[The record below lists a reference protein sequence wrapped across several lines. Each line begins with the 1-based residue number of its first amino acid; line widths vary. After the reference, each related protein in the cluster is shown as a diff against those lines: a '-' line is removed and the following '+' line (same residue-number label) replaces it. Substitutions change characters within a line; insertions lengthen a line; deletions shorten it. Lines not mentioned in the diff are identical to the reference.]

1 MRVQRAARPPGRS
14 TWGDRKL
21 KSITAPACL
30 LAFVL
35 LASLVVGASDGDLR
49 ALGPAPRDE
58 QGLFENWTPG
68 LPRANAL
75 VTVPFFFRR
84 IAGAFRE
91 PDGLPERV
99 EPDVLAL
106 QDPVQRGG
114 RVTWVGHA
122 TLLVQMSGGAFL
134 TDPIWSDTAGPAG
147 LGAARYEDPGLP
159 IGALPTID
167 FVLVSHNHYDHLD
180 LRTLAR
186 IAEDHPG
193 ARFFVPLGNAE
204 LLRNEGISN
213 VEELDWGETS
223 QVGRL
228 TVHCLPAQ
236 HWSQRGIADTR
247 KTLWSSWAVTSPERR
262 FYFAGDTGLFEGFEV
277 IGRHLGPFDLSA
289 VPIGA
294 YEPEAMMFFAHLN
307 PEEAVEA
314 ALATRARRMLG
325 MHFGTFD
332 LSDEPIDEP
341 PLRFLTAA
349 AAAGVPADD
358 ACILKLGET
367 RSF

>member
-91 PDGLPERV
+91 PDRLPERV

-114 RVTWVGHA
+114 RVTHA
-122 TLLVQMSGGAFL
+122 A
-134 TDPIWSDTAGPAG
+134 
-147 LGAARYEDPGLP
+147 
-159 IGALPTID
+159 
-167 FVLVSHNHYDHLD
+167 
-180 LRTLAR
+180 
-186 IAEDHPG
+186 
-193 ARFFVPLGNAE
+193 
-204 LLRNEGISN
+204 
-213 VEELDWGETS
+213 
-223 QVGRL
+223 
-228 TVHCLPAQ
+228 
-236 HWSQRGIADTR
+236 
-247 KTLWSSWAVTSPERR
+247 SSE
-262 FYFAGDTGLFEGFEV
+262 
-277 IGRHLGPFDLSA
+277 
-289 VPIGA
+289 
-294 YEPEAMMFFAHLN
+294 
-307 PEEAVEA
+307 
-314 ALATRARRMLG
+314 
-325 MHFGTFD
+325 
-332 LSDEPIDEP
+332 
-341 PLRFLTAA
+341 
-349 AAAGVPADD
+349 
-358 ACILKLGET
+358 
-367 RSF
+367 